1 MPANAAINAM
11 IARTDVSEG
20 ELGSLTGVETG
31 FAVSVIPARAVR
43 VSRINASWV
52 AAPGEGDAVGS
63 IDPGV
68 IVVLPLKV
76 APGVSVGVA
85 DGV

>member
-1 MPANAAINAM
+1 M

-20 ELGSLTGVETG
+20 GLGSFTGVETG
-31 FAVSVIPARAVR
+31 LAVSVIPAWAVR

-52 AAPGEGDAVGS
+52 AAPGEGDAVDS

-68 IVVLPLKV
+68 IVVLPLEV
-76 APGVSVGVA
+76 APGVSEGVT